1 MIASLK
7 VLETFFSIAA
17 LFSIVCFEI
26 YHLNSFKLSPDLNT
40 LNSAI
45 YGLPVFCSLLD
56 VSQAFYLIRRSKI
69 NVFSVQVSHSDL
81 NLKTLV
87 IIGLASYFQF
97 LLYLATVFY
106 STYLV
111 QTKYETY
118 NFTGLSTFLKI
129 VLGAKT
135 AQSGFTV
142 ICSALWV
149 LWNPDLIVVPRKV
162 SSFVANRY
170 SSGILTKTENWTKN
184 YDSSKR
190 VSFRKVSFEDDDI
203 GFSRRSAVLIRPKIN
218 EP

>member
-1 MIASLK
+1 MIAGLK
-7 VLETFFSIAA
+7 VLETFFSVAA
-17 LFSIVCFEI
+17 LLSIICFEI
-26 YHLNSFKLSPDLNT
+26 YHFNSFKLSPDLKT

-45 YGLPVFCSLLD
+45 YGLPVLCSLLD
-56 VSQAFYLIRRSKI
+56 ASQAFYLVRRSKI
-69 NVFSVQVSHSDL
+69 KVFSVQVSNSDL

-87 IIGLASYFQF
+87 VIGLASYFQF

-111 QTKYETY
+111 QTKYESY

-142 ICSALWV
+142 IYSALWV
-149 LWNPDLIVVPRKV
+149 LWNPDLIVVPAKV

-170 SSGILTKTENWTKN
+170 SSGILIKSENWIKSPSYN
-184 YDSSKR
+184 SSNR

-203 GFSRRSAVLIRPKIN
+203 GFSRRTAVLVRP
-218 EP
+218 